1 MPPRL
6 LILKAQMA
14 FQPLHIFLCQRK
26 LFKKHPRTIPRVTL
40 LVRHIV
46 NQCILLNF
54 CLRVVKKNTDR
65 IPARIVIRIC
75 DIRKTYTDFVYQIL
89 ILESKGNH
97 DHSLCEITLVKNYT
111 VPRKNHRR
119 ILYLFL
125 LHAVRQIFQDSVMKP
140 CLLLTFKNFI
150 DCQGRYVQVLIVYA
164 VDMFTVLILN
174 AASNDSINSV
184 MISGHKSRCHL
195 EIIGI
200 GLNHFLCSYFTERGI
215 LHIAVIIGNS
225 QPLVPC
231 SALHDF
237 HHTIDRIARFIKAHR
252 PETGNNSHAVVG
264 PGHLQSSLPIN
275 DSLADIFKKFGRYP
289 VHRFGIAYACPSG
302 YCSLHCG
309 KSQKIIFPN
318 RLQYSKE
325 SFCPAAVRI
334 FTDCLTNSF
343 LQSCGYQELCKE
355 IMKLCITG
363 LYDSAYKRYRD
374 HHRIIVAEDGF
385 PHSI

>member
-14 FQPLHIFLCQRK
+14 FQPLHIFLCQRQ
-26 LFKKHPRTIPRVTL
+26 LFKKYPRTIPRVTL

-200 GLNHFLCSYFTERGI
+200 GLNHFL
-215 LHIAVIIGNS
+215 
-225 QPLVPC
+225 
-231 SALHDF
+231 
-237 HHTIDRIARFIKAHR
+237 
-252 PETGNNSHAVVG
+252 
-264 PGHLQSSLPIN
+264 
-275 DSLADIFKKFGRYP
+275 
-289 VHRFGIAYACPSG
+289 
-302 YCSLHCG
+302 
-309 KSQKIIFPN
+309 
-318 RLQYSKE
+318 
-325 SFCPAAVRI
+325 
-334 FTDCLTNSF
+334 
-343 LQSCGYQELCKE
+343 
-355 IMKLCITG
+355 
-363 LYDSAYKRYRD
+363 
-374 HHRIIVAEDGF
+374 
-385 PHSI
+385 